1 MGIDDA
7 PWLPPHLTIL
17 TAHHCEEKPQEIC
30 AAESDNG
37 VRVLNAP
44 PFIDVPTTSKFTTGH
59 STLMGRGAV
68 VTLVD
73 VIWLSTIRN
82 VPTAFA
88 PRLTRGAWLDRR
100 HRRRLLLFAGA
111 RRVRQARESGR
122 R

>member
-44 PFIDVPTTSKFTTGH
+44 PFIDVPIQPVS
-59 STLMGRGAV
+59 LQP
-68 VTLVD
+68 D
-73 VIWLSTIRN
+73 
-82 VPTAFA
+82 TA
-88 PRLTRGAWLDRR
+88 P
-100 HRRRLLLFAGA
+100 
-111 RRVRQARESGR
+111 
-122 R
+122 